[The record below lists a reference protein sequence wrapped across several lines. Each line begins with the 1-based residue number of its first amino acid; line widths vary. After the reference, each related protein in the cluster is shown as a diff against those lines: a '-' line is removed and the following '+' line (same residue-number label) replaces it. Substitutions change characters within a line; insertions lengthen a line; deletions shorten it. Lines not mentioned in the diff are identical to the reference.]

1 VLDIDEMG
9 LKEIHDLLYKFDYG
23 HLGCALNGQ
32 PYIVPIHYYFED
44 SSLYI
49 FTTIGMKTQYMDA
62 NPAVCLQVEE
72 ISGLSHWRSVI
83 ITGKAER
90 LTVQAEIDQVT
101 QAIKVHNPTFSP
113 ALNRTWVDSWGR
125 GSSIVIYRIRV
136 DEMSGRTTD
145 GVSSR
150 SVLSD

>member
-1 VLDIDEMG
+1 MLDIDEMG
-9 LKEIHDLLYKFDYG
+9 LKEIHDVLSKIEYG
-23 HLGCALNGQ
+23 HLGCAMNGQ
-32 PYIVPIHYYFED
+32 PYVVPIHYYFED
-44 SSLYI
+44 SGLYI
-49 FTTIGMKTQYMDA
+49 FTTIGMKTKYMDA

-72 ISGLSHWRSVI
+72 ISNLDHWRSVI

-90 LTVQAEIDQVT
+90 LTVQDEIDRIT
-101 QAIKVHNPTFSP
+101 QAIQVHNPKFSP

-125 GSSIVIYRIRV
+125 ANSIAIYCIRV

-150 SVLSD
+150 SVLG